1 VVSDK
6 VTQGER
12 LAERDHEMWALHV
25 RGWTQHQ
32 IAQKF
37 RVSQGTVSVRLKQVR
52 KDLPRATK
60 DEVRD
65 KHLAMM
71 DLLRARLVALV
82 ERQAPPVF
90 VGKDGD
96 PARDPRTGEIVEDY
110 AAMINATDRLLKIME
125 REAKQMG
132 IDEPTRTSVEVTT
145 VEAAPIDVE
154 LQALADELSMRST
167 KDKSNEDSDVSTDA

>member
-1 VVSDK
+1 MVSDK

-32 IAQKF
+32 IAERYGISQPS
-37 RVSQGTVSVRLKQVR
+37 VSARLALIR
-52 KDLPRATK
+52 KELPRPTK

-65 KHLAMM
+65 KHMAMM
-71 DLLRARLVALV
+71 DLLRAKLVALV

-96 PARDPRTGEIVEDY
+96 AARDPRTGEIVEDH

-125 REAKQMG
+125 REAKQLG

-145 VEAAPIDVE
+145 VEAAPIDIE
-154 LQALADELSMRST
+154 LQSLADELAMRAST
-167 KDKSNEDSDVSTDA
+167 KDSDVNADA